1 MTNKTP
7 TTPKEEKE
15 AQQHENKQQLL
26 NQLRLFNRLL
36 DRQEKGEKI
45 TFDLENPDVRKEAE
59 RLLDALH
66 KKLEKKENDEKKS
79 DNENTRGE

>member
-45 TFDLENPDVRKEAE
+45 TFDLENPYVRKEIEELMNILRKKVRKEGEGE
-59 RLLDALH
+59 RA
-66 KKLEKKENDEKKS
+66 
-79 DNENTRGE
+79 